1 MERGCPSC
9 GRMIDAS
16 SKKCPYC
23 NYDLTQ
29 LNTLFKH
36 YESEAEIKIPKYA
49 GFIKR
54 MAATSIDWLL
64 MFVIFT
70 IIEGAYLYFFM
81 TPVVNDFSPESV
93 EFTYIIKLIIPYLC
107 MPIIYFLYCVFMQ
120 SSKLMGTLGERFVG
134 IEVVDDL
141 NSPLTFGLAFKRNFL
156 RILNVITLGIGT
168 LMIIFTKDK
177 QSLSDIASHTF
188 VLNRITNENYNGFS
202 YAHLFRRFLAFVLD
216 IIVLYAIYVLFGYL
230 HDFIADLHIE
240 MRTRL
245 LQASTILMFIIML
258 LYFPYTESRRNGS
271 SIGKTIMKIKVKTLK
286 DEKLSF
292 FRSLFRF
299 IAFLI
304 ELLILPFGT
313 LLAFVTPRK
322 QTFKDLLSKTVV
334 VDRY

>member
-9 GRMIDAS
+9 GRIIDSDA
-16 SKKCPYC
+16 KKCPYC

-29 LNTLFKH
+29 LNKLFKH
-36 YESEAEIKIPKYA
+36 YKSETEIKIPKYA

-54 MAATSIDWLL
+54 MAANSIDMLL
-64 MFVIFT
+64 FFTIFT
-70 IIEGAYLYFFM
+70 IIEGIYLYFIMPDLF
-81 TPVVNDFSPESV
+81 TNFSLSNLTALDV
-93 EFTYIIKLIIPYLC
+93 LKMLIPYIC
-107 MPIIYFLYCVFMQ
+107 MPIVYFLYCVFMQ

-156 RILNVITLGIGT
+156 RILNVITLGIGS
-168 LMIIFTKDK
+168 LMIIFTKNK
-177 QSLSDIASHTF
+177 QSLNDIASHTF
-188 VLNRITNENYNGFS
+188 VLNHITNENYNGFS
-202 YAHLFRRFLAFVLD
+202 YAHLFVRFLAFIID
-216 IIVLYAIYVLFGYL
+216 IVVLYAIYLLFGYL
-230 HDFIADLHIE
+230 NDFVAGLHTE
-240 MRTRL
+240 VR
-245 LQASTILMFIIML
+245 STILNILPIMMIIIMVF
-258 LYFPYTESRRNGS
+258 YFPYTEARSGA
-271 SIGKTIMKIKVKTLK
+271 SIGKTIMKLRVKTLSGDK
-286 DEKLSF
+286 PKF